1 MGLSSANFSLFNI
14 DEMIRGNCK
23 IFKRWSRDEIF
34 TAENKNPTFPSD
46 SKGFARVLVAD
57 TRKQALR
64 DKPCYLLLKRAGVA
78 AQRQGF
84 LA

>member
-1 MGLSSANFSLFNI
+1 MEI
-14 DEMIRGNCK
+14 VK
-23 IFKRWSRDEIF
+23 YQKRWSRITRLRDEIF

-64 DKPCYLLLKRAGVA
+64 DKPCATAKEGRCRGTKARFSRVAAGVKIKNH
-78 AQRQGF
+78 
-84 LA
+84 